1 MASSSWPWATVPPDL
16 LRFITSDGFGLP
28 LESYSSV
35 RGVCTAWR
43 SALPP
48 PTPLLLAV
56 SGFDA
61 PRHRQVHPGQLV
73 SASLLTADP
82 DHHHHRSPFRL
93 SDLPTGG
100 DLVGS
105 SNGWIAVDPI
115 WPGIFLIN
123 PLAAPGGE
131 VVLEPLRDGGGGGE
145 PVLKVAFAPN
155 PTPGDYTAVAICG
168 PRRLAYATT
177 RDDAATCGR
186 RWTLVDVAVAD
197 ERDRLV
203 DLVYDAG
210 ASGKAYCVTA
220 HGDVHV
226 FHAPGSSCRRRRPR
240 VSPLH
245 PQPQGA
251 KRGAAAS
258 GLFAPPYDEAARLT
272 GAAKSI
278 FLSGGRLYQVW
289 RNAAAAVSWRTPEGG
304 RFGVA
309 KDEVFVLKYDPKRR
323 RPCWNAVNDLG
334 GCSVF
339 VGKNSP
345 VVLRPEDATG
355 VRPNCVYWINEESR
369 FQPMVFDMATRKS
382 TMLPF
387 GAKGESREA
396 RRPLCWFFLNDK
408 VASID
413 GDGSKVDND
422 E

>member
-1 MASSSWPWATVPPDL
+1 MASSSAGPWATLPPDL

-28 LESYSSV
+28 LESYSSI

-48 PTPLLLAV
+48 PTPLLLAI

-61 PRHRQVHPGQLV
+61 PRDRQVQPGQLMSV
-73 SASLLTADP
+73 SFLTAG
-82 DHHHHRSPFRL
+82 HHHRSSFRL
-93 SDLPTGG
+93 SELPTGG
-100 DLVGS
+100 ELVGS
-105 SNGWIAVDPI
+105 SNGWIAVDPV
-115 WPGIFLIN
+115 WPGIFLLN
-123 PLAAPGGE
+123 PLGEGGCE
-131 VVLEPLRDGGGGGE
+131 VVLEPVRDGGGE
-145 PVLKVAFAPN
+145 PVVKIAFAPN
-155 PTPGDYTAVAICG
+155 PTPNDYTAVAICG
-168 PRRLAYATT
+168 PRRLAYVTT
-177 RDDAATCGR
+177 RDAAAMSR
-186 RWTLVDVAVAD
+186 RWTVVDVAVAD

-203 DLVYDAG
+203 DLVYDA
-210 ASGKAYCVTA
+210 AAGKAYCVTA

-226 FHAPGSSCRRRRPR
+226 HVFHGPGSSCRRRRPR

-251 KRGAAAS
+251 KRGAS
-258 GLFAPPYDEAARLT
+258 LFASPYDDASRLT

-278 FLSGGRLYQVW
+278 FLSDGSLYQVW
-289 RNAAAAVSWRTPEGG
+289 RNAAAAVSWRTPEGA
-304 RFGVA
+304 RFAVA
-309 KDEVFVLKYDPKRR
+309 KDEVFVLKNDPNPKRR

-355 VRPNCVYWINEESR
+355 VMPNCVYWINAESR
-369 FQPMVFDMATRKS
+369 FEPMVFDMATRKS
-382 TMLPF
+382 TRLPLVD
-387 GAKGESREA
+387 KGECPAA
-396 RRPLCWFFLNDK
+396 RRPICWFFLNDK

-413 GDGSKVDND
+413 GDGRKIEND

>member
-1 MASSSWPWATVPPDL
+1 MASSSGPWATLPPDL

-28 LESYSSV
+28 LESYSCI

-61 PRHRQVHPGQLV
+61 PRHRQVHLGQLV
-73 SASLLTADP
+73 SASSLTADP
-82 DHHHHRSPFRL
+82 DHRPRSPFRL

-115 WPGIFLIN
+115 WPGIFLLN
-123 PLAAPGGE
+123 PLAAAGGE
-131 VVLEPLRDGGGGGE
+131 VVLEPVREGGGE

-155 PTPGDYTAVAICG
+155 PTPGDYAAVAICG

-177 RDDAATCGR
+177 REDAMSR
-186 RWTLVDVAVAD
+186 RWTLVEVAMAD

-203 DLVYDAG
+203 DLIYDDAG
-210 ASGKAYCVTA
+210 GKAYCVTA

-245 PQPQGA
+245 PQ
-251 KRGAAAS
+251 RGAG
-258 GLFAPPYDEAARLT
+258 GLFAPPYDDASRLT

-278 FLSGGRLYQVW
+278 FLSGGSLYQVW
-289 RNAAAAVSWRTPEGG
+289 RNAAAAVSWKTMTPEGAAS
-304 RFGVA
+304 RFTVA
-309 KDEVFVLKYDPKRR
+309 KDEVFVLKYDPNPKRR
-323 RPCWNAVNDLG
+323 RPCWNAVSDLG

-387 GAKGESREA
+387 GVKGERPAAPA

-422 E
+422 A